1 MKIEYDEIQSV
12 YAENIE
18 YEENGK
24 ILTANIIKTDY
35 VPTSFKGTTKNFC
48 LREHHY
54 NYEHLHN
61 QFKQKCHQEWLEELG
76 YDTNKFTVDIATH
89 EIVDVK
95 VYDKAIVDVAQSE
108 STKI

>member
-76 YDTNKFTVDIATH
+76 YDTNKFTVDITTN
-89 EIVDVK
+89 EIVNVKIDGKGIVDVE
-95 VYDKAIVDVAQSE
+95 QNE